1 MRHSLFQFKN
11 MNQAAKTVSDALLG
25 LDFKNVEIG
34 GIVYTI
40 KPPTI
45 KVICRAIHHFSN
57 IALRGDNIMEAIKE
71 LTEATEDMLKG
82 ISCFICG
89 NDSLVKELENGT
101 FEEVKDALE
110 VCFSMMDI
118 SAFQCV
124 SSMRNVSMLAAKPKQ
139 QETQRA
145 SGRQPI

>member
-1 MRHSLFQFKN
+1 M
-11 MNQAAKTVSDALLG
+11 
-25 LDFKNVEIG
+25 
-34 GIVYTI
+34 VYTI

-45 KVICRAIHHFSN
+45 KIICRAIHHFSN
-57 IALRGDNIMEAIKE
+57 IGMTGDNVMEAIKE
-71 LTEATEDMLKG
+71 LPEITGDMLKG

-89 NDSLVKELENGT
+89 SEELADNLENGT

-118 SAFQCV
+118 SVFQCV

-139 QETQRA
+139 
-145 SGRQPI
+145 

>member
-1 MRHSLFQFKN
+1 
-11 MNQAAKTVSDALLG
+11 MNQASKIVSDALLG
-25 LDFKNVEIG
+25 MDFKNVEIG
-34 GIVYTI
+34 GVVYTI

-57 IALRGDNIMEAIKE
+57 VGMEGDNIVEAIKVLPE
-71 LTEATEDMLKG
+71 VIEDMLKG

-89 NDSLVKELENGT
+89 SEELAENLENGT
-101 FEEVKDALE
+101 FEEIRNALE

-124 SSMRNVSMLAAKPKQ
+124 SSMKNVSMLAARPKQ
-139 QETQRA
+139 
-145 SGRQPI
+145 

>member
-1 MRHSLFQFKN
+1 M
-11 MNQAAKTVSDALLG
+11 
-25 LDFKNVEIG
+25 
-34 GIVYTI
+34 VYTI

-45 KVICRAIHHFSN
+45 KIICRAIHHFSN
-57 IALRGDNIMEAIKE
+57 IGMTGDNVMEAIKE
-71 LTEATEDMLKG
+71 LPEATEDMLKG

-118 SAFQCV
+118 SALQCV
-124 SSMRNVSMLAAKPKQ
+124 SSMRNVSMLAARPKQ
-139 QETQRA
+139 
-145 SGRQPI
+145 

>member
-1 MRHSLFQFKN
+1 M
-11 MNQAAKTVSDALLG
+11 
-25 LDFKNVEIG
+25 
-34 GIVYTI
+34 VYTI

-45 KVICRAIHHFSN
+45 KIISRASHHFSN
-57 IALRGDNIMEAIKE
+57 IGMTGDNVMEAIKE
-71 LTEATEDMLKG
+71 LPEATEDMLKG

-124 SSMRNVSMLAAKPKQ
+124 SSMRNVSMLAARPKQ
-139 QETQRA
+139 
-145 SGRQPI
+145 

>member
-1 MRHSLFQFKN
+1 MN
-11 MNQAAKTVSDALLG
+11 NQAAKTVSDALLG
-25 LDFKNVEIG
+25 LDFKNVGIG

-57 IALRGDNIMEAIKE
+57 IALRGDNVMEAIKE
-71 LTEATEDMLKG
+71 LPKATEDMLKG

-101 FEEVKDALE
+101 FEEVKDALK

-124 SSMRNVSMLAAKPKQ
+124 SSMRNVSMLAARPKQ
-139 QETQRA
+139 
-145 SGRQPI
+145 

>member
-1 MRHSLFQFKN
+1 
-11 MNQAAKTVSDALLG
+11 MNQASKIVSDALLG
-25 LDFKNVEIG
+25 MDFKNVEIG
-34 GIVYTI
+34 GVVYTI

-57 IALRGDNIMEAIKE
+57 VGMEGDNIMEAIKE
-71 LTEATEDMLKG
+71 LPEATEDMLKG

-89 NDSLVKELENGT
+89 NDSLVKALENGT

-124 SSMRNVSMLAAKPKQ
+124 SSMRNVSMLAARPKQ
-139 QETQRA
+139 
-145 SGRQPI
+145 

>member
-1 MRHSLFQFKN
+1 MLFRVPFQVL
-11 MNQAAKTVSDALLG
+11 AT
-25 LDFKNVEIG
+25 
-34 GIVYTI
+34 VYTI

-45 KVICRAIHHFSN
+45 KIICRAIHHFSD

-71 LTEATEDMLKG
+71 LPEATEDMLKG

-124 SSMRNVSMLAAKPKQ
+124 SSMRNVSMLAARPKQ
-139 QETQRA
+139 
-145 SGRQPI
+145 

>member
-1 MRHSLFQFKN
+1 MESF
-11 MNQAAKTVSDALLG
+11 
-25 LDFKNVEIG
+25 
-34 GIVYTI
+34 TI

-45 KVICRAIHHFSN
+45 KIICRAIHHFSN

-71 LTEATEDMLKG
+71 LPEATEDMLKG

-124 SSMRNVSMLAAKPKQ
+124 SSMRNVSMLAARPKQ
-139 QETQRA
+139 
-145 SGRQPI
+145 

>member
-1 MRHSLFQFKN
+1 

-25 LDFKNVEIG
+25 LDFMNVEIG
-34 GIVYTI
+34 GMVYTI

-45 KVICRAIHHFSN
+45 KIICRAIHHFSN
-57 IALRGDNIMEAIKE
+57 IGMTGAIKE
-71 LTEATEDMLKG
+71 LPEATEDMLKG

-101 FEEVKDALE
+101 FEEVKDALK

-124 SSMRNVSMLAAKPKQ
+124 SSMRNVSMLAARPKQ
-139 QETQRA
+139 
-145 SGRQPI
+145 

>member
-1 MRHSLFQFKN
+1 M
-11 MNQAAKTVSDALLG
+11 
-25 LDFKNVEIG
+25 
-34 GIVYTI
+34 VYTI

-45 KVICRAIHHFSN
+45 KIICRAIHHFSN
-57 IALRGDNIMEAIKE
+57 IGMTGDNVMEAIKE
-71 LTEATEDMLKG
+71 LSEATEDMLKG

-124 SSMRNVSMLAAKPKQ
+124 SSMRNVSMLAARPKQ
-139 QETQRA
+139 
-145 SGRQPI
+145 

>member
-1 MRHSLFQFKN
+1 M
-11 MNQAAKTVSDALLG
+11 
-25 LDFKNVEIG
+25 
-34 GIVYTI
+34 VYTI

-45 KVICRAIHHFSN
+45 KIICRAIHHFSN
-57 IALRGDNIMEAIKE
+57 IGMTGDNVMEAIKE
-71 LTEATEDMLKG
+71 LPEATEDMPKG

-124 SSMRNVSMLAAKPKQ
+124 SSMRNVSMLAARPKQ
-139 QETQRA
+139 
-145 SGRQPI
+145 

>member
-1 MRHSLFQFKN
+1 
-11 MNQAAKTVSDALLG
+11 MNQAAKIVSDALLG
-25 LDFKNVEIG
+25 MDFKNVEIG

-45 KVICRAIHHFSN
+45 KIICRAIRHFSN
-57 IALRGDNIMEAIKE
+57 IGMTGDNILEAINE
-71 LTEATEDMLKG
+71 LPEATEDMLKG

-89 NDSLVKELENGT
+89 SVDLVNALENGT
-101 FEEVKDALE
+101 FEEIKEALE

-124 SSMRNVSMLAAKPKQ
+124 RSMLAARPKQ
-139 QETQRA
+139 
-145 SGRQPI
+145 